1 MKHLKQSFV
10 GAGLV
15 STLLFT
21 SCADDPNIRSAQTRG
36 AATGTGLG
44 AIIGNNVAG
53 IGSGEAMI
61 IGAILGAMGGEKSVT
76 NPRQPHV
83 IRTVE
88 PGRTYR

>member
-1 MKHLKQSFV
+1 M
-10 GAGLV
+10 GLLCALV
-15 STLLFT
+15 LS

-61 IGAILGAMGGEKSVT
+61 IGAILGAMGGEKSAT
-76 NPRQPHV
+76 NPRKSRD